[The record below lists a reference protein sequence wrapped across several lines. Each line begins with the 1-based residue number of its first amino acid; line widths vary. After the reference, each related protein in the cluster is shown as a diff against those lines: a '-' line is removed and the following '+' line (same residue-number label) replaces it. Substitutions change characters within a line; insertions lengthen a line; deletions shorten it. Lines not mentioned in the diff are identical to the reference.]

1 MLWTLLDP
9 KGCLQNRNS
18 LTERNWSLKDFI
30 YSNVFLTVSV
40 VNKLEGFLQRK
51 GTNKEQVLS
60 LTGDY
65 MHGVMETGVFNVRIL
80 LKSNSQKVCHGS
92 I

>member
-1 MLWTLLDP
+1 M
-9 KGCLQNRNS
+9 
-18 LTERNWSLKDFI
+18 FI
-30 YSNVFLTVSV
+30 YRNVFVSLSV

-65 MHGVMETGVFNVRIL
+65 MHDVMETGVCNVRNL
-80 LKSNSQKVCHGS
+80 LKNNSQKVCHSS
-92 I
+92 ILPLPWKKKTYCCLMVV

>member
-1 MLWTLLDP
+1 M
-9 KGCLQNRNS
+9 
-18 LTERNWSLKDFI
+18 F
-30 YSNVFLTVSV
+30 VFVSV

-65 MHGVMETGVFNVRIL
+65 MHEVMETGVCNVRIL
-80 LKSNSQKVCHGS
+80 LKSNSQKVCHCNIQRFLPLS
-92 I
+92 